1 MKIKPSKKPK
11 IRKTWNI
18 NPGTRI
24 IQNLHK
30 QRRLSAKE
38 ELKDIQK
45 RYDDEEN
52 IEDRASKG

>member
-24 IQNLHK
+24 IHDSKK
-30 QRRLSAKE
+30 QMRLSAKE
-38 ELKDIQK
+38 ELRNIQK
-45 RYDDEEN
+45 RLHDEEK
-52 IEDRASKG
+52 DT

>member
-24 IQNLHK
+24 IQNSHK

-38 ELKDIQK
+38 ELRDIQK
-45 RYDDEEN
+45 RHDDEEN
-52 IEDRASKG
+52 IENRAPKG